1 MEYLFIQKSNINNM
15 KFFYL
20 SAVSLSFILS
30 GTFLMSCEGNKQAQ
44 QGMQAPVLS
53 VMTVTESSAT
63 LDSAIPATLEGEND
77 VEIRPQVTGFLTK
90 VNVDYGQHVKKG
102 QVLFTIDQVQLQAAV
117 DQAQAAVAVAQAN
130 VNTAQTNA
138 DNNKI
143 LLDKNIISSSA
154 YQTSVDALNAAK
166 AQLNQAKAALVS
178 AQKNL
183 SYSTVTAPVSGV
195 VGAITYKEGTLV
207 SPSTLLTILS
217 NNSDMQANF
226 SLNEKTIIELTD
238 NGKRTLRQAIDSMP
252 PVTLQLATGSIY
264 PYKGK
269 ITAISGVIDPATGS
283 AQAKAIF
290 PNPDGMLHS
299 GNTGNI
305 LIPVSHDGIV
315 EIPQNATY
323 EVQDMKFVYVVGD
336 SAKVHSRPITVAPL
350 NDGKKY
356 IITSGLKPGDV
367 IVTEGIGIS
376 VADGMTITPK
386 EVNNETVSTDGSQT
400 QTAQ

>member
-1 MEYLFIQKSNINNM
+1 M
-15 KFFYL
+15 KF
-20 SAVSLSFILS
+20 
-30 GTFLMSCEGNKQAQ
+30 SCLKAYVLFSTTITCGLLISCGDKNNIQ
-44 QGMQAPVLS
+44 QNVMAPQLA
-53 VMTVTESSAT
+53 VMTVEESNST
-63 LDSAIPATLEGEND
+63 LETAIPATLEGEND
-77 VEIRPQVTGFLTK
+77 VEIRPQITGFLTK
-90 VNVDYGQHVKKG
+90 VHVDDGQRVEKG

-117 DQAQAAVAVAQAN
+117 DQAQAAVSVAQAN

-143 LLDKNIISSSA
+143 LLDKNIISQSA

-166 AQLNQAKAALVS
+166 AQLNQAQAALTS
-178 AQKNL
+178 ARKNL
-183 SYSTVTAPVSGV
+183 SYSTVTAPVSGI
-195 VGAITYKEGTLV
+195 VGTIPYKEGTLV

-217 NNSDMQANF
+217 NNSSMLAYF
-226 SLNEKTIIELTD
+226 SLNEKNLLDLTD
-238 NGKRTLRQAIDSMP
+238 GGKRTLKQAVDSLP
-252 PVTLQLATGSIY
+252 EVSFQLATGNMY

-269 ITAISGVIDPATGS
+269 ITSISGVIDPATGS

-305 LIPVSHDGIV
+305 IMPIEHDAAL
-315 EIPQNATY
+315 EIPQNATF

-336 SAKVHSRPITVAPL
+336 SAKVHSRPITVAPQ

-376 VADGMTITPK
+376 VADGMTITPVFK
-386 EVNNETVSTDGSQT
+386 NASPAEPNVQN
-400 QTAQ
+400 

>member
-1 MEYLFIQKSNINNM
+1 M
-15 KFFYL
+15 KLKNL
-20 SAVSLSFILS
+20 SAAALSLLISATTL
-30 GTFLMSCEGNKQAQ
+30 TSCGDKKQSQ
-44 QGMQAPVLS
+44 QAMQAPVLA
-53 VMTVTESSAT
+53 VMTVTETNST

-90 VNVDYGQHVKKG
+90 VHVEDGQRVQKG

-117 DQAQAAVAVAQAN
+117 EQAQAAVAVAQAN

-143 LLDKNIISSSA
+143 LLDKNIISTSA
-154 YQTSVDALNAAK
+154 YQTSLDGLNAAK
-166 AQLNQAKAALVS
+166 AQLNQAKAALIS

-183 SYSTVTAPVSGV
+183 SYTTVTAPVSGV
-195 VGAITYKEGTLV
+195 VGTIPYKEGTLV

-217 NNSDMQANF
+217 NNTEMQALF
-226 SLNEKTIIELTD
+226 SLNEKTLLDLTND
-238 NGKRTLRQAIDSMP
+238 GKRTLRQAIDSMP
-252 PVTLQLATGSIY
+252 PLTLQLATGSIY

-269 ITAISGVIDPATGS
+269 VISISGVIDPTTGS

-305 LIPVSHDGIV
+305 LIPVEHQGVV
-315 EIPQNATY
+315 EIPQNATF
-323 EVQDMKFVYVVGD
+323 EVQDMKFVYVLGD

-350 NDGKKY
+350 DDGKKY
-356 IITSGLKPGDV
+356 IITSGLQPGDK

-386 EVNNETVSTDGSQT
+386 ETNQPETQV
-400 QTAQ
+400 AQ

>member
-1 MEYLFIQKSNINNM
+1 M
-15 KFFYL
+15 KFTYL
-20 SAVSLSFILS
+20 SAFAVTLVAGASAL
-30 GTFLMSCEGNKQAQ
+30 TSCNEGNKQAQ

-53 VMTVTESSAT
+53 VMTVTESNST

-90 VNVDYGQHVKKG
+90 VHVDYGQRVQKG

-143 LLDKNIISSSA
+143 LLDKNIISASA
-154 YQTSVDALNAAK
+154 YQTSVDGLNAAK
-166 AQLNQAKAALVS
+166 AQLNQAKAALTS

-195 VGAITYKEGTLV
+195 VGAIPYKEGTLV

-226 SLNEKTIIELTD
+226 SLNEKTILDLTD

-252 PVTLQLATGSIY
+252 PVTLQLATGNIY

-269 ITAISGVIDPATGS
+269 ITAISGVIDPTTGS

-305 LIPVSHDGIV
+305 LIPVEHDGIV

-323 EVQDMKFVYVVGD
+323 EIQDMKFVYIVGD

-350 NDGKKY
+350 SDGKKY
-356 IITSGLKPGDV
+356 IVTSGLKPGDM

-386 EVNNETVSTDGSQT
+386 QQSSEIS
-400 QTAQ
+400 AQSAQ

>member
-1 MEYLFIQKSNINNM
+1 MKLFSIPA
-15 KFFYL
+15 
-20 SAVSLSFILS
+20 AVFSSLIVAATL
-30 GTFLMSCEGNKQAQ
+30 TSCGGKGQSQQA
-44 QGMQAPVLS
+44 MQAPVLS
-53 VMTVTESSAT
+53 VMTVTESNST
-63 LDSAIPATLEGEND
+63 LESAIPASLEGEND
-77 VEIRPQVTGFLTK
+77 VEIRPQVSGFLTK
-90 VNVDYGQHVKKG
+90 VHVKDGERVHKG

-117 DQAQAAVAVAQAN
+117 EQAQAAVAVAQAN

-143 LLDKNIISSSA
+143 LLDKNIISASA

-166 AQLNQAKAALVS
+166 AQLNQAKAALIS

-183 SYSTVTAPVSGV
+183 SYTTVTAPVSGI
-195 VGAITYKEGTLV
+195 VGTIPYKEGTLV

-217 NNSDMQANF
+217 NNSAMQAYF
-226 SLNEKTIIELTD
+226 SLNEKTLLDLTD
-238 NGKRTLRQAIDSMP
+238 GGKRTLSQAVDSMP
-252 PVTLQLATGSIY
+252 EVSLQLATGSIY

-269 ITAISGVIDPATGS
+269 VVSISGVIDPTTGS

-305 LIPVSHDGIV
+305 LIPVEHDGII

-323 EVQDMKFVYVVGD
+323 EVQDMRFVYIVGD
-336 SAKVHSRPITVAPL
+336 SSKVHSRPITVAPL
-350 NDGKKY
+350 NDGKKF
-356 IITSGLKPGDV
+356 IITSGLKDGDV

-386 EVNNETVSTDGSQT
+386 EANATTSVP
-400 QTAQ
+400 AQQ

>member
-1 MEYLFIQKSNINNM
+1 MKIYHFSVAAISLVTGLATMTSCGKSQQ
-15 KFFYL
+15 
-20 SAVSLSFILS
+20 S
-30 GTFLMSCEGNKQAQ
+30 Q
-44 QGMQAPVLS
+44 QGMQAPALT
-53 VMTVTESSAT
+53 VMTVTESNST
-63 LDSAIPATLEGEND
+63 LDSAIPASLEGEND

-90 VNVDYGQHVKKG
+90 VHVKDGEKVHQG

-143 LLDKNIISSSA
+143 LLDKNIISASA

-166 AQLNQAKAALVS
+166 AQLNQAKAALTS

-183 SYSTVTAPVSGV
+183 SYTTVTAPVSGI
-195 VGAITYKEGTLV
+195 VGTIPYKEGTLV

-217 NNSDMQANF
+217 NNSAMQAYF
-226 SLNEKTIIELTD
+226 SLNEKTILDLTD
-238 NGKRTLRQAIDSMP
+238 NGKRTLKQAVDSMP
-252 PVTLQLATGSIY
+252 EVTLQLATGNIY

-269 ITAISGVIDPATGS
+269 VVSISGVIDPTTGS

-305 LIPVSHDGIV
+305 LMPVEHDGVI

-356 IITSGLKPGDV
+356 IITSGLKPGDK

-376 VADGMTITPK
+376 VADGMTITPIEK
-386 EVNNETVSTDGSQT
+386 GEQP
-400 QTAQ
+400 QTAPQQ

>member
-1 MEYLFIQKSNINNM
+1 MKLIYYSAIVGAFFGAMALTSCGEKS
-15 KFFYL
+15 
-20 SAVSLSFILS
+20 A
-30 GTFLMSCEGNKQAQ
+30 TQQA
-44 QGMQAPVLS
+44 MQAPVLS
-53 VMTVTESSAT
+53 VMTVTETNST
-63 LDSAIPATLEGEND
+63 LDSAIPTSLEGEND
-77 VEIRPQVTGFLTK
+77 VEIRPQVSGFLTK
-90 VNVDYGQHVKKG
+90 VHVDDGQRVKKG
-102 QVLFTIDQVQLQAAV
+102 QVLFTVDQVQLQAAV
-117 DQAQAAVAVAQAN
+117 EQAQAAVAVAQAN

-143 LLDKNIISSSA
+143 LLDRNIISASA
-154 YQTSVDALNAAK
+154 YQTSVDGLNAAK
-166 AQLNQAKAALVS
+166 AQLNQAKAALIS

-183 SYSTVTAPVSGV
+183 SYTSVTAPVDGI
-195 VGAITYKEGTLV
+195 VGTIPYKEGTLV

-217 NNSDMQANF
+217 NNEAMQAYF
-226 SLNEKTIIELTD
+226 SLNEKTILDLTE
-238 NGKRTLRQAIDSMP
+238 NGKRTLKQAIDSMP
-252 PVTLQLATGSIY
+252 PVTLQLANGSIY

-269 ITAISGVIDPATGS
+269 ITAISGVIDPTTGS

-305 LIPVSHDGIV
+305 LMPVEHDGVV
-315 EIPQNATY
+315 EIPQNATF

-386 EVNNETVSTDGSQT
+386 EVSMPSSSNNQGN
-400 QTAQ
+400 

>member
-1 MEYLFIQKSNINNM
+1 MRFSYYKSLALI
-15 KFFYL
+15 FAA
-20 SAVSLSFILS
+20 SSLTI
-30 GTFLMSCEGNKQAQ
+30 TSCGNKNASQ
-44 QGMQAPVLS
+44 QGMQAPPIA
-53 VMTVTESSAT
+53 VMTVSESDAT
-63 LDSAIPATLEGEND
+63 LDTEFPATLEGEND

-90 VNVDYGQHVKKG
+90 VHVDDGQRVTKG

-117 DQAQAAVAVAQAN
+117 EQAQAAVAVAQSN

-143 LLDKNIISSSA
+143 LLDKNIISASA

-166 AQLNQAKAALVS
+166 AQLNQAKAALTS

-183 SYSTVTAPVSGV
+183 SYTTVTAPVSGI
-195 VGAITYKEGTLV
+195 VGSIPYKEGTLV
-207 SPSTLLTILS
+207 SPSTLLTVLS
-217 NNSDMQANF
+217 NNSAMQAYF
-226 SLNEKTIIELTD
+226 SLNEKYILDLTN
-238 NGKRTLRQAIDSMP
+238 NGTRTLKQAVDSLP
-252 PVTLQLATGSIY
+252 EVSLQLATGNIY

-269 ITAISGVIDPATGS
+269 ITAISGVIDPTTGS

-305 LIPVSHDGIV
+305 LMPVTHDGTI
-315 EIPQNATY
+315 EIPQNATF
-323 EVQDMKFVYVVGD
+323 EVQDMKFVYLVGD
-336 SAKVHSRPITVAPL
+336 SAKLHTIPITVAPQ

-356 IITSGLKPGDV
+356 IVTSGLKSGDV
-367 IVTEGIGIS
+367 IVTEGVGIS

-386 EVNNETVSTDGSQT
+386 FTNGAPQENNVPNDK
-400 QTAQ
+400 

>member
-1 MEYLFIQKSNINNM
+1 M
-15 KFFYL
+15 KFL
-20 SAVSLSFILS
+20 TIPAVASAFIMGASAL
-30 GTFLMSCEGNKQAQ
+30 TSCGNKDQSQQA
-44 QGMQAPVLS
+44 MQAPLLS
-53 VMTVTESSAT
+53 VMTVSESNST
-63 LDSAIPATLEGEND
+63 LESVIPASLEGEND
-77 VEIRPQVTGFLTK
+77 VEIRPQVSGFLTK
-90 VNVDYGQHVKKG
+90 VHVKDGQMVQKG

-117 DQAQAAVAVAQAN
+117 EQAKAAVAVAQAN

-138 DNNKI
+138 NNNKI
-143 LLDKNIISSSA
+143 LLDKNIISASA
-154 YQTSVDALNAAK
+154 YQTSVDALNAAI

-183 SYSTVTAPVSGV
+183 SYTTVTAPVSGI
-195 VGAITYKEGTLV
+195 VGTIPYKEGTLV

-217 NNSDMQANF
+217 NNSDMQALF
-226 SLNEKTIIELTD
+226 SLNEKTILDLTD
-238 NGKRTLRQAIDSMP
+238 NGKRTIRQAVDSMP
-252 PVTLQLATGSIY
+252 PIQLQLATGAIY

-269 ITAISGVIDPATGS
+269 IVSISGVIDPTTGS

-305 LIPVSHDGIV
+305 LLPVEHDGVI
-315 EIPQNATY
+315 EIPQNATF

-356 IITSGLKPGDV
+356 IITSGLTPGEK

-386 EVNNETVSTDGSQT
+386 EVSAGETPTPQA
-400 QTAQ
+400 AQ

>member
-1 MEYLFIQKSNINNM
+1 M
-15 KFFYL
+15 KVIYYSALTGCILL
-20 SAVSLSFILS
+20 SVAMI
-30 GTFLMSCEGNKQAQ
+30 SCGKGQQTQ
-44 QGMQAPVLS
+44 QGMQQAPVLS
-53 VMTVTESSAT
+53 VMTVSESNST

-77 VEIRPQVTGFLTK
+77 VEIRPQVSGFLTK
-90 VNVDYGQHVKKG
+90 VHVQDGQKVKKG

-117 DQAQAAVAVAQAN
+117 EQAQAAVAVAQAN

-143 LLDKNIISSSA
+143 LLDKNIISASA
-154 YQTSVDALNAAK
+154 YQTSIDGLNAAK
-166 AQLNQAKAALVS
+166 AQLNQAKAALIS

-183 SYSTVTAPVSGV
+183 SYTTVTAPVDGI
-195 VGAITYKEGTLV
+195 VGTIPYKEGTLV

-217 NNSDMQANF
+217 NNSAMQAYF
-226 SLNEKTIIELTD
+226 SLNEKTLLDLTD
-238 NGKRTLRQAIDSMP
+238 NGKRTLTQAVDSMP
-252 PVTLQLATGSIY
+252 PVTLQLATGNIY

-269 ITAISGVIDPATGS
+269 IISISGVIDPTTGS
-283 AQAKAIF
+283 AQAKALF

-305 LIPVSHDGIV
+305 LMPVQHDGVI
-315 EIPQNATY
+315 EIPQNATF

-336 SAKVHSRPITVAPL
+336 SAIIHSRPITVAPL

-356 IITSGLKPGDV
+356 IVTSGLKPGDK

-376 VADGMTITPK
+376 VADGMAITPK
-386 EVNNETVSTDGSQT
+386 EGMADTPAPTP
-400 QTAQ
+400 AQ

>member
-1 MEYLFIQKSNINNM
+1 M
-15 KFFYL
+15 KFSYFSAIAFTSML
-20 SAVSLSFILS
+20 SAMV
-30 GTFLMSCEGNKQAQ
+30 MSSCGDKNQSQ

-53 VMTVTESSAT
+53 VMTVTESNST

-77 VEIRPQVTGFLTK
+77 VEIRPQVSGFLTK
-90 VNVDYGQHVKKG
+90 VHVQDGEKVHKG

-117 DQAQAAVAVAQAN
+117 DQAQAAVSVAQAN

-143 LLDKNIISSSA
+143 LLDKNIISASA

-166 AQLNQAKAALVS
+166 AQLNQAKAALIS

-183 SYSTVTAPVSGV
+183 SYTTVTAPVAGI
-195 VGAITYKEGTLV
+195 VGTIPYKEGTLV

-217 NNSDMQANF
+217 NNSDMQAYF
-226 SLNEKTIIELTD
+226 SLNEKTLLELTND
-238 NGKRTLRQAIDSMP
+238 GKRTLKQAVDSMP
-252 PVTLQLATGSIY
+252 EVTLQLATGSIY

-269 ITAISGVIDPATGS
+269 VISISGVIDPTTGS

-305 LIPVSHDGIV
+305 LIPVTHNGII
-315 EIPQNATY
+315 EIPQNATF

-350 NDGKKY
+350 DDGKKY

-376 VADGMTITPK
+376 VSDGMTITPK
-386 EVNNETVSTDGSQT
+386 DNATVPGVQP
-400 QTAQ
+400 AQ